1 MKKEGYSSLP
11 EISKL
16 RIERN
21 HKSPFEH
28 LVPQAGVPWSTADFL
43 IESSR
48 AVLHHGPLSLDEA
61 VHLCP
66 LPKQHAEKVMRGIGE
81 LNPEHNGKKS
91 AAAQVW
97 DELSRDAVFA
107 QWMHPALHVVD
118 PADYEK
124 YAQHAQSLYL
134 RFTNQ
139 ADNSSP
145 IAALGKG
152 NESENMRRARNHE
165 LIDASDTYALS
176 AVVWGARSEV
186 SKHCPVA
193 GHAMRAG
200 KRAEFASAPDDKQP
214 YLQALHE
221 QYTCAIDVLV
231 GSSQRLARDMVLGMR
246 ARRNYSHE
254 DMFADAQFGLRRA
267 AELYDASMGYEFS
280 TFATKW
286 IRQAV
291 GRGYERTTKADKQP
305 VRLDA
310 LAHTPEGEELLAIA
324 EPSYVEI
331 EDIGASGAIASMLAY
346 SHTTP
351 LMREGSIAIIRDVL
365 SAIQAEPDGTH
376 MQEIYEQLA
385 GKYEK
390 KPTAIAALAQRFFKS
405 VRENSNPSAVRHEIR
420 IATS

>member
-28 LVPQAGVPWSTADFL
+28 LVPQAGVAWSVADFL

-61 VHLCP
+61 IRLSP
-66 LPKQHAEKVMRGIGE
+66 LPKQHAEKVLRGIGE
-81 LNPEHNGKKS
+81 LNPERNGKKS

-97 DELSRDAVFA
+97 DELSRDVVFA
-107 QWMHPALHVVD
+107 QWMRPALHVVN

-139 ADNSSP
+139 SDNSSSVAP
-145 IAALGKG
+145 LGKS

-165 LIDASDTYALS
+165 LIDANDTYALS

-186 SKHCPVA
+186 SKHYPVA
-193 GHAMRAG
+193 AREMRAG
-200 KRAEFASAPDDKQP
+200 IRTEFTNAPEDKRP
-214 YLQALHE
+214 YLQAFHE

-246 ARRNYSHE
+246 ARRNYTHD

-291 GRGYERTTKADKQP
+291 GRGYERTMKADKQL

-310 LAHTPEGEELLAIA
+310 LAHTPEGDEHLAIV
-324 EPSYVEI
+324 EPSYVEA
-331 EDIGASGAIASMLAY
+331 EDKSASEAIASMLAY
-346 SHTTP
+346 VHTTP
-351 LMREGSIAIIRDVL
+351 LMREGSVIIIRDIL
-365 SAIQAEPDGTH
+365 AAIQNLPDGTL
-376 MQEIYEQLA
+376 MQDIYEQLA
-385 GKYEK
+385 NQYEK

-405 VRENSNPSAVRHEIR
+405 VRETSDPRTVRQTIEV
-420 IATS
+420 ATS